1 MRMTFHLRERPAAV
15 PYVKY
20 IAALLLFGSN
30 GIVAS
35 RIHLESSEIILL
47 RTLLGSMLLAAVA
60 AAGKHACPGTR
71 SRADFIYVVL
81 SGISMGVS
89 WMFQYEAYKLVGISI
104 TSLLYCL
111 GPILIVILAQLFL
124 GERMTLIRTL
134 CLLAVSEIGRASC
147 RERVCMR
154 V

>member
-1 MRMTFHLRERPAAV
+1 MQQGISGTSGTGRHIQMSMAFHLKGNQAAV
-15 PYVKY
+15 PYIMY

-89 WMFQYEAYKLVGISI
+89 WMFQYRHIS
-104 TSLLYCL
+104 SS
-111 GPILIVILAQLFL
+111 G
-124 GERMTLIRTL
+124 
-134 CLLAVSEIGRASC
+134 SASP
-147 RERVCMR
+147 RSSTAWDRSS
-154 V
+154 

>member
-47 RTLLGSMLLAAVA
+47 RTLLGSMLLMPVRAPGAA
-60 AAGKHACPGTR
+60 
-71 SRADFIYVVL
+71 L
-81 SGISMGVS
+81 ISFMS
-89 WMFQYEAYKLVGISI
+89 CS
-104 TSLLYCL
+104 
-111 GPILIVILAQLFL
+111 P
-124 GERMTLIRTL
+124 
-134 CLLAVSEIGRASC
+134 ASQWA
-147 RERVCMR
+147 
-154 V
+154 